1 MKLNNQVLIGNFVLF
16 FLIFVSFAAADVDN
30 GSVIHKGEATFYG
43 ENGLGHCGFTTVQPQ
58 YHGAM
63 NHIDYD
69 SSAACGTWVQISGP
83 RGDVIT
89 FIDDECPEC
98 KEGDIDLGPRTFEV
112 IADRSLGRVPIT
124 WHYVS
129 APVDGPIQY
138 FWKDGTSQHHL
149 EIQVRN
155 HRYGITKLEM
165 QTQTSDWIEL
175 TREPYNFFR
184 KFEGINREIGP
195 YNIRVTDING
205 TVLVDSLIDL
215 IPEATINGKA
225 NFPDVSSSVK
235 SYNVHKKNYS
245 QKSNLHISI
254 GNPIHSKVINGLV
267 NVYTINGQ
275 YLYTS
280 TENRMMSAA
289 QQLRLQPG
297 VVILESIRNEESKQ
311 EK

>member
-1 MKLNNQVLIGNFVLF
+1 MVLDSRLKIDISVLY
-16 FLIFVSFAAADVDN
+16 FLIFASFAAADVDN

-43 ENGLGHCGFTTVQPQ
+43 ENGLGHCGFTTEQPQ

-69 SSAACGTWVQISGP
+69 SAAACGTWVHLYGP
-83 RGDVIT
+83 RGDVIA

-98 KEGDIDLGPRTFEV
+98 KEGDIDLGPNTFEV
-112 IADRSLGRVPIT
+112 IADRNLGRVPIT

-129 APVDGPIQY
+129 APTDGPLQY

-165 QTQTSDWIEL
+165 QTQTSEWIEL

-205 TVLVDSLIDL
+205 KVLVDSLIPL
-215 IPEATINGKA
+215 VPEATISGKA
-225 NFPDVSSSVK
+225 NFPVISSSVK
-235 SYNVHKKNYS
+235 PEKL
-245 QKSNLHISI
+245 QKRNNNQEPGLQICI
-254 GNPIHSKVINGLV
+254 GNSMHSNSFNNLVHVYSINGK
-267 NVYTINGQ
+267 

-280 TENRMMSAA
+280 AGNSMKSKA
-289 QQLRLQPG
+289 QTPQSRPG
-297 VVILESIRNEESKQ
+297 IVILESIRSPENKL